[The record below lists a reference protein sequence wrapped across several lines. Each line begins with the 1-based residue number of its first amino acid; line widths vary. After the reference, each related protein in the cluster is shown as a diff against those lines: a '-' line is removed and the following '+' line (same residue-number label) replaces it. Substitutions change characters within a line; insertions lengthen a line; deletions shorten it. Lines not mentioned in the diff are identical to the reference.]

1 MKVLTRCFVLQFLL
15 SIAYGARRY
24 KGLTDDCRGNDISWH
39 KDKNIEECELLCD
52 DVTTCAGF
60 TYVHGSV
67 DGRVG
72 EKGCCLKSK
81 SCGNSEGSCDPSKK
95 HCFYVKHGK
104 FGYFLGP
111 SMNFDDAKKWCEIHE
126 ISTLAMIKNA
136 ESQKKAAEVCDGF
149 TCWIGLVKHGGK
161 SGSLWKWLDGDNLTN
176 TYSNWQYREPNDV
189 DWNYATMNCCSKDE
203 QYKEQ
208 NKWFDAPANY
218 GDARPLCFSGGGFS
232 SGVDYCPA
240 ATGGHILGAI
250 GFVHWITYHWGG
262 SARQVLEPHVEIP
275 LNRRSLFLVVLT
287 VVLAILQLA
296 GVSECYISLN
306 LVDNHL

>member
-1 MKVLTRCFVLQFLL
+1 MPFETITSSSYNLNT
-15 SIAYGARRY
+15 S
-24 KGLTDDCRGNDISWH
+24 
-39 KDKNIEECELLCD
+39 
-52 DVTTCAGF
+52 
-60 TYVHGSV
+60 
-67 DGRVG
+67 
-72 EKGCCLKSK
+72 
-81 SCGNSEGSCDPSKK
+81 
-95 HCFYVKHGK
+95 
-104 FGYFLGP
+104 
-111 SMNFDDAKKWCEIHE
+111 
-126 ISTLAMIKNA
+126 STN
-136 ESQKKAAEVCDGF
+136 
-149 TCWIGLVKHGGK
+149 
-161 SGSLWKWLDGDNLTN
+161 
-176 TYSNWQYREPNDV
+176 YSNWQPGEPN
-189 DWNYATMNCCSKDE
+189 NYDGKDEKNAMMNCCSKDE